1 MSLHRLRWSLLPA
14 GLSVVTAIAF
24 GAVSPAA
31 TALRHEG
38 SGSLSQ
44 QASVSDRLYFG
55 RKHPAGF
62 VTETEWVTFLA
73 DVVTRRFPQRLTVW
87 AADGR
92 WRDSAYRINREPTL
106 VLEVVHLPQA
116 SADAA
121 LKAIVAEYRRRFAQE
136 SVFWVRDRVN
146 VVD

>member
-1 MSLHRLRWSLLPA
+1 MTLHQLRWSLVFA

-24 GAVSPAA
+24 AVSPAA

-55 RKHPAGF
+55 RKHPGGI
-62 VTETEWVTFLA
+62 VTETEWASFLA
-73 DVVTRRFPQRLTVW
+73 DVVTPRFPQGLTVW
-87 AADGR
+87 AADGQ
-92 WRDSAYRINREPTL
+92 WRDSAYRINREPTF
-106 VLEVVHLPQA
+106 VLEVVHPSQA

-121 LKAIVAEYRRRFAQE
+121 LKSIVAEYRRRFAQE

>member
-1 MSLHRLRWSLLPA
+1 MSLHRLSWSLLRA
-14 GLSVVTAIAF
+14 GLSVVTPIAF

-62 VTETEWVTFLA
+62 VTETEGATFLA
-73 DVVTRRFPQRLTVW
+73 DVVTPRFPQGLTVW
-87 AADGR
+87 AADGSGVTAHTGSIVSRLLCWR
-92 WRDSAYRINREPTL
+92 WCILHKRARM
-106 VLEVVHLPQA
+106 
-116 SADAA
+116 
-121 LKAIVAEYRRRFAQE
+121 
-136 SVFWVRDRVN
+136 
-146 VVD
+146 